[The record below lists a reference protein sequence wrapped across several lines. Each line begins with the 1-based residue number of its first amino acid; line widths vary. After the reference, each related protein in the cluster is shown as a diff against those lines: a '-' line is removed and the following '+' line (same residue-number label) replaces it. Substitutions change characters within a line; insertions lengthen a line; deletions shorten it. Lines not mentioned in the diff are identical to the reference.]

1 MSGFPL
7 GVARRALDELAQL
20 APTKR
25 RGTSTVPI
33 ADNSKVQYDIGGADA
48 ALLAARAFLLDV
60 LGDAWTTVTS
70 GAALSSEQATRL
82 ALAGQRTM
90 NVAVTAVDQAFA
102 VAGASAVY
110 TSHPLQRCV
119 RDIHTANQHIAFG
132 GQSFSAHGHA
142 LLTH

>member
-70 GAALSSEQATRL
+70 GASRPRGSRSP
-82 ALAGQRTM
+82 
-90 NVAVTAVDQAFA
+90 
-102 VAGASAVY
+102 ASG
-110 TSHPLQRCV
+110 R
-119 RDIHTANQHIAFG
+119 
-132 GQSFSAHGHA
+132 
-142 LLTH
+142 